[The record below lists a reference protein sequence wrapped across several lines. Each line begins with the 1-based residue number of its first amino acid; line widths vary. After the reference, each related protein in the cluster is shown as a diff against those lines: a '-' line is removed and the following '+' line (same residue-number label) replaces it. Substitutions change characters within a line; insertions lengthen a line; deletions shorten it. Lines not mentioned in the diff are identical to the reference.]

1 MLTQL
6 FGGVG
11 AHCRL
16 WQHYRTVPS
25 LYLFKL
31 FGLELSSKAFNWTLA
46 LQVSLVFRRSSSD
59 LLKLMP
65 ARPVPPA
72 ALRAGLDVR
81 LNNRLSL
88 PHRYPPS
95 PFVTPS
101 KPLPPPQ
108 IVPYS
113 SITVQPPRPAIP
125 PFIKQHGCASSVYPR
140 SSGSNQRFDPSSP
153 HRTRYNQQL
162 TPNVRSEKCAA
173 SARSPTG
180 RGSYSHG
187 HGGEYGGPA
196 AEGRIGGRRGRDGGG
211 GKSGHGRVGQ

>member
-1 MLTQL
+1 MLTQF

-11 AHCRL
+11 AYCRL
-16 WQHYRTVPS
+16 WQHYRTVPA

-31 FGLELSSKAFNWTLA
+31 FGLELSSKAFNWILA
-46 LQVSLVFRRSSSD
+46 LQVSSD
-59 LLKLMP
+59 LHRLPSNLLKLMP

-81 LNNRLSL
+81 PDNRLSL

-113 SITVQPPRPAIP
+113 SITVQPARPPVP
-125 PFIKQHGCASSVYPR
+125 PFIKQHGPASSVHPR
-140 SSGSNQRFDPSSP
+140 PSGSNQRFNPPSP
-153 HRTRYNQQL
+153 
-162 TPNVRSEKCAA
+162 
-173 SARSPTG
+173 
-180 RGSYSHG
+180 
-187 HGGEYGGPA
+187 
-196 AEGRIGGRRGRDGGG
+196 D
-211 GKSGHGRVGQ
+211 